1 MGRQPCCDKVGLK
14 KGPWTAEEDQKLVS
28 FLLNNGQCCWRAV
41 PKLAGLLRCG
51 KSCRLRWTNYLRPDL
66 KRGLL
71 SEEEEKMVIHLHA
84 ELGNRWSKIASH
96 LPGRTDNEIKNH
108 WNTHIKKKLKKM
120 GIDPVTH
127 KPLQPAPPPQGP
139 AGSPDEEEIVMAI
152 TPGHEAFCT
161 DDVPM
166 AQLLGDIVFPGEE
179 VVGVTMAYSPDQ
191 SASSASS
198 SSCSAAASSGGGD
211 SSVDGEWPDWPPMMD
226 WPAESMW
233 QLEDVVAGRTP
244 WEFEDP
250 FVTYQ
255 RIALF
260 DHQETWNN
268 SKIELF

>member
-1 MGRQPCCDKVGLK
+1 M
-14 KGPWTAEEDQKLVS
+14 TMNSLVRLWVS
-28 FLLNNGQCCWRAV
+28 EST
-41 PKLAGLLRCG
+41 GLLRCG

-71 SEEEEKMVIHLHA
+71 SEEEERTVIDLHA
-84 ELGNRWSKIASH
+84 QLGNRWSKIASH

-127 KPLQPAPPPQGP
+127 KPLHQPAPPPPLEEP
-139 AGSPDEEEIVMAI
+139 AGASGEEKQIVTAI
-152 TPGHEAFCT
+152 TSGYDDASFCT

-166 AQLLGDIVFPGEE
+166 ALLLDDIDIVLPGDD
-179 VVGVTMAYSPDQ
+179 VVSAQAAACFGTVYSPE
-191 SASSASS
+191 SS
-198 SSCSAAASSGGGD
+198 SSSSSSNSASAAASSGGT
-211 SSVDGEWPDWPPMMD
+211 SSVDGEWLDWPPMMD
-226 WPAESMW
+226 WPEPMW
-233 QLEDVVAGRTP
+233 QLEDVVTARKP

-260 DHQETWNN
+260 EHQET
-268 SKIELF
+268 L